1 MDLILW
7 RHAEAEDGLPDKT
20 RKLTA
25 KGEKQAR
32 EMAEWLR
39 ARLPDKTRVLCSPAT
54 RTVQTAKALTDA
66 PEILPALGVGA
77 STASILAAADWP
89 GNGTVVVVGHQPTL
103 GQIAALL
110 LSGQEQDWSIKKGA
124 VWWITNRVRQDE
136 AQTVLR
142 AAMGPDM
149 L

>member
-7 RHAEAEDGLPDKT
+7 RHAEAEDGVPDKT

-32 EMAEWLR
+32 DMAGWLKK
-39 ARLPDKTRVLCSPAT
+39 RLPSGARVMCSPAT
-54 RTVQTAKALTDA
+54 RAIQTAKALVDA
-66 PEILPALGVGA
+66 PDISPALGVGE
-77 STASILAAADWP
+77 SIATLLAAADWP

-103 GQIAALL
+103 GRIAALL
-110 LSGQEQDWSIKKGA
+110 LGGEEQDWSIKKGA
-124 VWWITNRVRQDE
+124 VWWISNRVRQDE
-136 AQTVLR
+136 VQTILR
-142 AAMGPDM
+142 VMMTPDM